1 MPKWRKC
8 VESLFCLW
16 RHCATR
22 IFSVNLVHSKMQQT
36 ITAVHCCSGWIQ
48 QSRCTNHM
56 TLSVRQWLYQSMTAS
71 LKPMTHLKVSWEGH
85 LHKKLSQENKKTCAS
100 YLQKFYMTHLQVE
113 QRKMQ
118 VKSGVSWERLCC
130 DSDWPITAHRLWK
143 KTSRNRTR
151 SISESWLSQV

>member
-1 MPKWRKC
+1 MCKNWLKNSYPFGKKC
-8 VESLFCLW
+8 QKTAGGDFFWLTLYILC
-16 RHCATR
+16 T
-22 IFSVNLVHSKMQQT
+22 VHR
-36 ITAVHCCSGWIQ
+36 ITAPTTNLHSHRLT
-48 QSRCTNHM
+48 QSSTDI
-56 TLSVRQWLYQSMTAS
+56 

-85 LHKKLSQENKKTCAS
+85 LHKKLSQENKKTCTS

-118 VKSGVSWERLCC
+118 VKSGVSWALLCC